1 VPLVVPANM
10 KAESTPETFLCYHV
24 SGCDIDMIARWLE
37 STATFRKCTALKVSF
52 VFLCILDFALTV
64 LAVNIGLNELNPF
77 IRFMFDM
84 PVLLVGVKF
93 AIPLL
98 IAWLI
103 PGRFLLPSIALL
115 SLVAIWNVKELA
127 LFLV

>member
-1 VPLVVPANM
+1 
-10 KAESTPETFLCYHV
+10 
-24 SGCDIDMIARWLE
+24 MIARWLE
-37 STATFRKCTALKVSF
+37 STATFRKSTALKVSF
-52 VFLCILDFALTV
+52 VILCVVDLVLTV
-64 LAVNIGLNELNPF
+64 LAVKLGLNELNPF
-77 IRFMFDM
+77 IRFLFDV

-115 SLVAIWNVKELA
+115 SLVAVWNVKELA